1 MKEAKM
7 GCGDTPPKGGSGI
20 GDLRRH
26 KGPSTITLS
35 RAEVGRMTELLAQGP
50 KPFLREVDTRLLIMR
65 LAGWAEERGMVRAT
79 DAARERFLLPD
90 GSLNPNVTVRD

>member
-7 GCGDTPPKGGSGI
+7 GCGDTPPKGI
-20 GDLRRH
+20 GDLRR
-26 KGPSTITLS
+26 KGPATITLS
-35 RAEVGRMTELLAQGP
+35 RAEIGRMTELLTHGP

-65 LAGWAEERGMVRAT
+65 LAGWAPEGGMVQAT

-90 GSLNPNVTVRD
+90 GSLNPNVVVRD